1 MLRYRWDLTVVI
13 MITSTESPF
22 TPPSGSPS
30 DASRRFANSTR
41 SRWAAVGAAVAVTVG
56 AVGLGGLDSA
66 SAEKSSGDRPVF
78 VSINPCRLLDT
89 RSGAE
94 NVGPRSTPMG
104 EDETATFEAHGENG
118 ECTGASSIPSDALAL
133 SMNVTALKA
142 TGPTFL
148 TFWGDGPN
156 PGTANL
162 NPTSGQPPVPNAV
175 TTPLAMTG
183 SFNIY
188 NERNNVDVVIDLNG
202 YYVHHT
208 HEEYSEVGHAH
219 DEYVEKETSIVI
231 GHTNFEEALVTRPVN
246 TRAAGSGF
254 LLSLAAPEQC
264 MIAELPVADGMTIDR
279 VGVRGF
285 GASGVQVDLKVLRT
299 RHAPGTGLSVADLQ
313 SELGSGTMMASGIG
327 DIVQGEAT
335 LTAPIVVD
343 LTVDTYYVTTCSAD
357 GYSITGA
364 ALEVSYL

>member
-1 MLRYRWDLTVVI
+1 MS
-13 MITSTESPF
+13 TSTETQSNPSAAAK
-22 TPPSGSPS
+22 SGS
-30 DASRRFANSTR
+30 ASSTR

-78 VSINPCRLLDT
+78 VSINPCRLVDT
-89 RSGAE
+89 RAGAE
-94 NVGPRSTPMG
+94 NVGPRTTPMG
-104 EDETATFEAHGENG
+104 ADETAAFEAHGENG
-118 ECTGASSIPSDALAL
+118 ECTGASSIPTDALAL

-162 NPTSGQPPVPNAV
+162 NPTSGQPPIPNAV
-175 TTPLAMTG
+175 TTPLSMTG

-208 HEEYSEVGHAH
+208 HEEYVTHA
-219 DEYVEKETSIVI
+219 ELGEEETSIVI
-231 GHTNFEEALVTRPVN
+231 GHTEFEEALFTRPVN
-246 TRAAGSGF
+246 TRLAGSGF
-254 LLSLAAPEQC
+254 LTSVGAPEQC
-264 MIAELPVADGMTIDR
+264 MIAELPVTNGMTIDR

-285 GASGVQVDLKVLRT
+285 AVSGVQVDLKVLRT
-299 RHAPGTGLSVADLQ
+299 RHATGTGLSLADLQ
-313 SELGSGTMMASGIG
+313 SELGSGTMMATGIG

-343 LTVDTYYVTTCSAD
+343 RSIDTYYVTTCSAD

-364 ALEVSYL
+364 ALEVSYP